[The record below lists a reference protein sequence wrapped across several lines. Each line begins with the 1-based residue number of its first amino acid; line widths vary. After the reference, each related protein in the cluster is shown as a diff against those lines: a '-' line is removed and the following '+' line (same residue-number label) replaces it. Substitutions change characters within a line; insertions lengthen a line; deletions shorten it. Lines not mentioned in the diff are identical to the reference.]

1 MARDGDVGRANDNWA
16 LQLDNARYVEHDDAG
31 AARVLDTLVLE
42 SRVAPYGTP
51 SDTSAR
57 FTVWR
62 CRDGRCELPVH
73 SVEELL
79 RRL

>member
-1 MARDGDVGRANDNWA
+1 MTEQVGLADIVAARELLEGV
-16 LQLDNARYVEHDDAG
+16 G